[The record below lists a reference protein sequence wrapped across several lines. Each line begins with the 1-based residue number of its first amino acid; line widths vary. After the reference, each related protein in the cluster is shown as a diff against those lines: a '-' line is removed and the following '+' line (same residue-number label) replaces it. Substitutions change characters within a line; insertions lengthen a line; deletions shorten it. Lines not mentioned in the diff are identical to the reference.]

1 MGLNEGE
8 KVKKGKEVKI
18 YKKLC
23 ISVSLCLGMMMG
35 ACTSDDGVGELQPK
49 GLMPVLFSAGNMEAA
64 ITRAT
69 SAPYMPENSR
79 FVCSMFFHAGAKDDN
94 DTEFYPVDG
103 APTPEVNM
111 TTAWLK
117 INNTFGN
124 AVYRQNTFSDPTEAD
139 ENGFDKAANCFYW
152 QNRLEHVFVAVAD
165 NNHLAEC
172 PTFVDNK
179 LICNLTRTDEINEMA
194 KQPDPI
200 VAWIKMSPAGATPEA
215 NRVKLFFKHQFAQ
228 IQVNIKGSGDASATI
243 SRNQI
248 KSVELLGVA
257 QKGTVDFGIDPD
269 GSMKPLSY
277 ENPETTS
284 TPLAMF
290 ERNESDVPL
299 GYLKSFE
306 GIAYGRLYGIRI
318 TWAESEADD
327 ARMHIAT
334 YKGMVDTNK
343 DYLQLESGIKYVYN
357 IELRRSVI
365 AQVTPEILPWEVDS
379 EKYTA
384 EGTIKD

>member
-1 MGLNEGE
+1 M
-8 KVKKGKEVKI
+8 KI
-18 YKKLC
+18 YNKLC
-23 ISVSLCLGMMMG
+23 ISVSLCLAMMMFS
-35 ACTSDDGVGELQPK
+35 CTTDDISPVEQPK

-64 ITRAT
+64 ITRAA
-69 SAPYMPENSR
+69 SASYMPENSR
-79 FVCSMFFHAGAKDDN
+79 FVCSMFFHAGKDDTN
-94 DTEFYPVDG
+94 DTPFYPADG

-111 TTAWLK
+111 TNAWLK
-117 INNTFGN
+117 INNALGN
-124 AVYRQNTFSDPTEAD
+124 AVYRQSTFADPAEQD
-139 ENGFDKAANCFYW
+139 VNGFDKAANCFYW
-152 QNRLEHVFVAVAD
+152 QNRLDHVFLAVAD
-165 NNHLAEC
+165 NNHLTVC
-172 PTFVDNK
+172 PIIEENK
-179 LICNLTRTDEINEMA
+179 LTCDLTRTDQITSMA
-194 KQPDPI
+194 QQPDPI
-200 VAWIKMSPAGATPEA
+200 VAHVKMSPAGATPEA
-215 NRVKLFFKHQFAQ
+215 NRVKLFFKHQLAQ

-257 QKGTVDFGIDPD
+257 QKSTIDFSVNPD
-269 GSMKPLSY
+269 GSMKSLSY

-284 TPLAMF
+284 TPFAMF
-290 ERNESDVPL
+290 ERNENDVPL

-306 GIAYGRLYGIRI
+306 GIAYGKLYGIRI

-327 ARMHIAT
+327 ARKHIAT
-334 YKGMVDTNK
+334 YRGMVDTNK
-343 DYLQLESGIKYVYN
+343 DYLQFESGIKYVYN